1 MYVLFDL
8 ENAARP
14 NHHEKKLFEKVEEEF
29 SDFIHEDCPKYF
41 IEVVTICCDAHEITP
56 LIALCRVLLL
66 AIQNN
71 TEYNNIT
78 QTDVFRTVLFCY
90 YSLTLHEPTEYTIR
104 LDAFTPKTLQIK
116 VPVWGNYD
124 RTVTINLPTLPS
136 NNPANIYKLFHAI
149 TSGEIKLQMK
159 YNEDQM
165 IDTDIS
171 TYVRRYMLGLDLPPI
186 DLYATSDEHTGPIK
200 KSRKL
205 LLHSEGSLG
214 LDLLPVDLYPI
225 NDKIS
230 TLSLSPTSLIK
241 QSRKRSRGGRKR
253 KTRNNT

>member
-8 ENAARP
+8 ENAALP
-14 NHHEKKLFEKVEEEF
+14 NHHEKMLLRKVEREF
-29 SDFIHEDCPKYF
+29 SDFIHEDCPGYF
-41 IEVVTICCDAHEITP
+41 IEFVTICCDGHEITP

-71 TEYNNIT
+71 TEYNNIS

-104 LDAFTPKTLQIK
+104 LDAFTPKTLQVK
-116 VPVWGNYD
+116 APVRGNYF
-124 RTVTINLPTLPS
+124 RTVDINLPTLPS
-136 NNPANIYKLFHAI
+136 DNADNIYRLFHAI

-171 TYVRRYMLGLDLPPI
+171 TYIRRYMLGLNLPPI
-186 DLYATSDEHTGPIK
+186 DLYLTGDELTAPIK
-200 KSRKL
+200 KSRKI
-205 LLHSEGSLG
+205 SNSNESAE
-214 LDLLPVDLYPI
+214 LDLPLTNLYLR
-225 NDKIS
+225 D
-230 TLSLSPTSLIK
+230 IK
-241 QSRKRSRGGRKR
+241 PGPGKKSRKRSRRGGKR
-253 KTRNNT
+253 ITIKNT